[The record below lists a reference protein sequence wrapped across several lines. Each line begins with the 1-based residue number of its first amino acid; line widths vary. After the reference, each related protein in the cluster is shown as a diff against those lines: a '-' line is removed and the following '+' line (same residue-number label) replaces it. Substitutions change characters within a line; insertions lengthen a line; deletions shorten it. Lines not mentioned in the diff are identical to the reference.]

1 MKKRK
6 NLIRI
11 FLDMNK
17 KINHNNLL
25 PWFTQDHGQLPDAY
39 LRKCRKFF
47 NSIQHMLITKKDAA
61 FLFKH
66 RAASN
71 KRQAIATIGKYNKK

>member
-1 MKKRK
+1 MPKR
-6 NLIRI
+6 RI
-11 FLDMNK
+11 K
-17 KINHNNLL
+17 HNDLL
-25 PWFTQDHGQLPDAY
+25 PWFTMDHGQLPAAY

-66 RAASN
+66 RATSSKPQARKPASLTN
-71 KRQAIATIGKYNKK
+71 QLGNYKKDI